1 MPPETPSPQPSSDA
15 RQWPKVLARYREPS
29 NGRSITE
36 IVITAFPLI
45 ALWFT
50 MWASLHFVGYWLALL
65 LAVPAAGFLVR
76 LFMIQHDCS
85 HGSFFGRRKAND
97 WVGRVIGVFTLTPHD
112 LWRHAHAIHHAGSG
126 NLDHRGIGDV
136 TTMTVAEYRKLGWR
150 GRLGYRLYRTPIVL
164 FVIGPAY
171 LFLLQHR
178 IPLGQMGRWQPWFS
192 TMLTNLGIAA
202 VAGATI
208 WFTGLGAFL
217 MIHLPIAIFAASIG
231 VWLFYVQHQFEHTT
245 WEADADWSHPEAA
258 LHGSSHYD
266 LPAVLR
272 WFTANIGV
280 HHVHHLSSRIPY
292 YRLPEVLRDH
302 PELADVGRLGLLESF
317 RCVPLVL
324 WDESRRRL
332 VSFREMWRN
341 VIGDSR
347 AASTNA

>member
-1 MPPETPSPQPSSDA
+1 MALEAPSPQPTDA

-50 MWASLHFVGYWLALL
+50 MWASLHLVGYWLALL
-65 LAVPAAGFLVR
+65 LAIPAAGFLVR

-150 GRLGYRLYRTPIVL
+150 GRLGYRLYRNPVIL
-164 FVIGPAY
+164 FVLGPAY

-178 IPLGQMGRWQPWFS
+178 IPLGQMGKWQPWFS

-202 VAGATI
+202 VAGGVI

-217 MIHLPIAIFAASIG
+217 MVHLPIAIFAASIG

-245 WEADADWSHPEAA
+245 WRPTPTGVTRRRRSTAA
-258 LHGSSHYD
+258 
-266 LPAVLR
+266 R
-272 WFTANIGV
+272 TMT
-280 HHVHHLSSRIPY
+280 
-292 YRLPEVLRDH
+292 
-302 PELADVGRLGLLESF
+302 
-317 RCVPLVL
+317 
-324 WDESRRRL
+324 SRRCYAGSPPILACITSITCLAAFPIIACRRCSAIIPSLPMSGVSACSKASDVSRL
-332 VSFREMWRN
+332 FCGMRASGVW
-341 VIGDSR
+341 SR
-347 AASTNA
+347 SARCGGTRRWTSAPHRRH